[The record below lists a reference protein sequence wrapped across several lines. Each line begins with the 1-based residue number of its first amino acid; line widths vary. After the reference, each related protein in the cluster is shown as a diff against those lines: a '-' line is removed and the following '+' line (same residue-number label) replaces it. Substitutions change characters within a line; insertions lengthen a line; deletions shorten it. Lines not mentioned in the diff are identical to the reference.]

1 MINVI
6 KTFKIAASAVAVA
19 AAMASTA
26 HAAGFQLTEQSALGL
41 GRSYAGIGV
50 DGTDLSGV
58 YFNPASM
65 TLHKGTAIQAGLVG
79 IGMNLDY
86 ADHAGDQYDQNGRKG
101 RGYIPHGYIVHQ
113 INDKTWF
120 GLSMTVPFG
129 MSTEFDKNWIHAD
142 YGTDSEILSVDIN
155 PNFAFKLSEKISI
168 GGGVSFQYVD
178 ASLGMGANA
187 FSHNGSHVYSPGFL
201 RSEVEADNYAWGWN
215 IGVMFTP
222 VENVRIG
229 LSYRSSIEHNAR
241 GNITITSN
249 KFNPVGGMING
260 TYSSLTTVEAPA
272 WAMLS
277 AAWDVN
283 KDISLY
289 ATLRWADWSS
299 FKTVTTSAPGLEAII
314 GKLEQNPDA
323 AELVAGMKLMSNIPN
338 YWKDTYLMTI
348 GGDWRVSDFWTLR
361 GGIGYETS
369 PIDQKE
375 LRTAIIPDADRLWLS
390 IGSSFHWSKNF
401 QTDVAFTHLR
411 GVHERSLYDR
421 ETGEDFGKFRKL
433 DAYLVGVQAQYRF

>member
-1 MINVI
+1 MIKVI

-50 DGTDLSGV
+50 DGTDLSGT
-58 YFNPASM
+58 YYNPATM

-86 ADHAGDQYDQNGRKG
+86 ADHEKDEYDQNGRAG

-120 GLSMTVPFG
+120 GLAMTVPFG

-142 YGTDSEILSVDIN
+142 HGTDSEILSVDIN
-155 PNFAFKLSEKISI
+155 PNFAFKLSEKISF
-168 GGGVSFQYVD
+168 GAGVSFQYVD
-178 ASLGMGANA
+178 ASLGLGKNVVSDGAVTNII
-187 FSHNGSHVYSPGFL
+187 
-201 RSEVEADNYAWGWN
+201 RSELEADNYAWGWN
-215 IGVMFTP
+215 VGVMFTP
-222 VENVRIG
+222 IENVRIG

-241 GNITITSN
+241 GNLELSGAAFAGPASSLAGN
-249 KFNPVGGMING
+249 
-260 TYSSLTTVEAPA
+260 YSSLTTVEAPA

-299 FKTVTTSAPGLEAII
+299 FKSVNTSTPDLLKNISLLPSETLPALSDLLNGLH
-314 GKLEQNPDA
+314 Q
-323 AELVAGMKLMSNIPN
+323 MSNIEN
-338 YWKDTYLMTI
+338 NWKDTYLMSI

-390 IGSSFHWSKNF
+390 IGSSFHWAKNF

-433 DAYLVGVQAQYRF
+433 DAWLVGVQAQYRF

>member
-1 MINVI
+1 MIKVI

-50 DGTDLSGV
+50 DGADLSGT
-58 YFNPASM
+58 YYNPATM

-86 ADHAGDQYDQNGRKG
+86 ADHGGDEHDQNGRNG

-120 GLSMTVPFG
+120 GLAMTVPFG
-129 MSTEFDKNWIHAD
+129 MSTEYSDTWAHAD
-142 YGTDSEILSVDIN
+142 KGTDSEILSVDIN
-155 PNFAFKLSEKISI
+155 PNFAFKLSEKISF
-168 GGGVSFQYVD
+168 GAGVSFQYVD
-178 ASLGMGANA
+178 ASLGMGPA
-187 FSHNGSHVYSPGFL
+187 GIL
-201 RSEVEADNYAWGWN
+201 RSELEADNYAWGWN

-241 GNITITSN
+241 GKAELSGALVNSVKIGELA
-249 KFNPVGGMING
+249 PVDLSGS
-260 TYSSLTTVEAPA
+260 YDSLTTVEAPA
-272 WAMLS
+272 WAMLN

-299 FKTVTTSAPGLEAII
+299 FETVSTSIPQLDGLISSI
-314 GKLEQNPDA
+314 PSGTPLPD
-323 AELVAGMKLMSNIPN
+323 VIHKLMAMKNIPN
-338 YWKDTYLMTI
+338 YWKDTYLMSI

-369 PIDQKE
+369 PIDQKKY
-375 LRTAIIPDADRLWLS
+375 RTAIIPDADRLWLS
-390 IGSSFHWSKNF
+390 VGSTFHWSKNF

-411 GVHERSLYDR
+411 GVHERSLYD
-421 ETGEDFGKFRKL
+421 EDGNDFGKFRKL
-433 DAYLVGVQAQYRF
+433 DAWLVGVQAQYRF

>member
-86 ADHAGDQYDQNGRKG
+86 ADHEKDEYDQNGRNG

-142 YGTDSEILSVDIN
+142 HGTDSEILSVDIN

-178 ASLGMGANA
+178 ASLGMGVNAHGAN
-187 FSHNGSHVYSPGFL
+187 L
-201 RSEVEADNYAWGWN
+201 IRSEVEADNYAWGWN
-215 IGVMFTP
+215 VGVMFTP

-229 LSYRSSIEHNAR
+229 LSYRSSIEHNAK
-241 GNITITSN
+241 GKVTTSGAALTGPLSGPAGS
-249 KFNPVGGMING
+249 FD
-260 TYSSLTTVEAPA
+260 SSTTVEAPA

-283 KDISLY
+283 KNISLY

-299 FKTVTTSAPGLEAII
+299 FERVTTKISALEGLTDPEDPT
-314 GKLEQNPDA
+314 NPITI
-323 AELVAGMKLMSNIPN
+323 LKRMSDIPN
-338 YWKDTYLMTI
+338 YWKDTYLMSI

-369 PIDQKE
+369 PIDKKE

-390 IGSSFHWSKNF
+390 IGSTFHWSKDF

-411 GVHERSLYDR
+411 GVHERSLYDHTDGH
-421 ETGEDFGKFRKL
+421 EIGKFRKL
-433 DAYLVGVQAQYRF
+433 DAWLVGVQAQYRF

>member
-1 MINVI
+1 MIKVI

-86 ADHAGDQYDQNGRKG
+86 ADHAGDQYDQNGRAG

-120 GLSMTVPFG
+120 GLAMTVPFG

-142 YGTDSEILSVDIN
+142 HGTDSEILSVDIN
-155 PNFAFKLSEKISI
+155 PNFAFKLSEKISF
-168 GGGVSFQYVD
+168 GAGVSFQYVD
-178 ASLGMGANA
+178 ASLGMGSNMAEVSEGNYA
-187 FSHNGSHVYSPGFL
+187 YVPGAL
-201 RSEVEADNYAWGWN
+201 RSEIEADNYAWGWN
-215 IGVMFTP
+215 VGVMFTP

-241 GNITITSN
+241 GTVSISSSIPEVSGV
-249 KFNPVGGMING
+249 FGGS
-260 TYSSLTTVEAPA
+260 YSSLTTVEAPA

-299 FKTVTTSAPGLEAII
+299 FETVTTHAQGLEQIVGGILARD
-314 GKLEQNPDA
+314 PDNV
-323 AELVAGMKLMSNIPN
+323 VANGIKQMSNIPN
-338 YWKDTYLMTI
+338 YWKDTYLMSI

-375 LRTAIIPDADRLWLS
+375 YRTAIIPDADRLWLS
-390 IGSSFHWSKNF
+390 VGSTFHWSKNF

-411 GVHERSLYDR
+411 GVHERSLYNDK
-421 ETGEDFGKFRKL
+421 GEDFGKFRKL
-433 DAYLVGVQAQYRF
+433 DAWLVGVQAQYRF

>member
-1 MINVI
+1 MKVI

-50 DGTDLSGV
+50 DGTDLSGA
-58 YFNPASM
+58 YFNPATM

-86 ADHAGDQYDQNGRKG
+86 ADHMGDQYDQNGRKG

-113 INDKTWF
+113 VNDKTWF
-120 GLSMTVPFG
+120 GLAMTVPFG

-142 YGTDSEILSVDIN
+142 HGTDSEILSVDIN
-155 PNFAFKLSEKISI
+155 PNFAFKLSEKVSF
-168 GGGVSFQYVD
+168 GAGVSFQYVD
-178 ASLGMGANA
+178 ASLGL
-187 FSHNGSHVYSPGFL
+187 GSNKPIPGL
-201 RSEVEADNYAWGWN
+201 IRSELAADNYAWGWN

-229 LSYRSSIEHNAR
+229 LSYRSSIEHNADGHLTVSGASMSR
-241 GNITITSN
+241 SVTTSA
-249 KFNPVGGMING
+249 
-260 TYSSLTTVEAPA
+260 SATVEAPA

-299 FKTVTTSAPGLEAII
+299 FETVTTEVPLSGLASII
-314 GKLEQNPDA
+314 GSANPGFSGVVSEA
-323 AELVAGMKLMSNIPN
+323 LKKMGHIEN

-348 GGDWRVSDFWTLR
+348 GGDWRISDFWTLR

-369 PIDQKE
+369 PIDRKE

-401 QTDVAFTHLR
+401 QTDVSFAHLR
-411 GVHERSLYDR
+411 GIHERSLYDAD
-421 ETGEDFGKFRKL
+421 GNDFGKFRKL

>member
-1 MINVI
+1 MKVI

-50 DGTDLSGV
+50 DGTDLSGA
-58 YFNPASM
+58 YFNPATM

-86 ADHAGDQYDQNGRKG
+86 ADHMGDQYDQNGRKG

-113 INDKTWF
+113 VNDKTWF
-120 GLSMTVPFG
+120 GLAMTVPFG

-142 YGTDSEILSVDIN
+142 HGTDSEILSVDIN
-155 PNFAFKLSEKISI
+155 PNFAFKLSEKVSF
-168 GGGVSFQYVD
+168 GAGVSFQYVD
-178 ASLGMGANA
+178 ASLGMGSNVDIL
-187 FSHNGSHVYSPGFL
+187 NNRYSAGYL
-201 RSEVEADNYAWGWN
+201 RNELEADNYAWGWN

-241 GNITITSN
+241 GTLSVSSN
-249 KFNPVGGMING
+249 ADNPLSSTING

-299 FKTVTTSAPGLEAII
+299 FKTVSTSAPGF
-314 GKLEQNPDA
+314 EQNIAPVLPSLPQEVQDA
-323 AELVAGMKLMSNIPN
+323 FAKMKNIPN

-401 QTDVAFTHLR
+401 QTDVSFAHLR
-411 GVHERSLYDR
+411 GVHERSLYNDK
-421 ETGEDFGKFRKL
+421 GEDFGKFRKL